1 MRAVGLFYD
10 ANSSVLASVCKTL
23 REYSCRQES
32 ALHDCDIARTA
43 PTTYSFLPGTPIS
56 RKGTKASL
64 TLSGVSAAEP
74 PNPRAREIIQ
84 KELFSTERLVSCV
97 SVGKAKEAKKKKQ
110 PTFFCVT
117 GELCNAC

>member
-1 MRAVGLFYD
+1 MRPVSLFYD
-10 ANSSVLASVCKTL
+10 ANSAVLVCETFK
-23 REYSCRQES
+23 EYSCIQES
-32 ALHDCDIARTA
+32 DLHDCDIA
-43 PTTYSFLPGTPIS
+43 PSTYSFLPGTPIS

-117 GELCNAC
+117 GESCNAC